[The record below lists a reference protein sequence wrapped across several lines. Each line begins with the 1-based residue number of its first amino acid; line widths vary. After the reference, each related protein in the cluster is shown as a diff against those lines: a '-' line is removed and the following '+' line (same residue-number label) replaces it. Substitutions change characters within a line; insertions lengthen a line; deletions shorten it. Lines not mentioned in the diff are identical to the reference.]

1 MTVAA
6 AGRARRC
13 FFEGLGKRST
23 LQVWLIAAGA
33 EVVDA
38 ELAEHDLQ
46 GGAPAAAGGGGE
58 DGAVGQHRGRCAP
71 RLTAAVTVS
80 TTSRRRRWRVS
91 GTDPEGAVLA
101 SWYDPHSRARS
112 LRKPEALHTGTP
124 VRFTSY
130 AATTRMRRS
139 RSNVFHSARES
150 AYAAVQRHSLPPH
163 TRKVT
168 DSIPAGTITS
178 SCR

>member
-1 MTVAA
+1 MLSSPSMTCRAV
-6 AGRARRC
+6 RARR
-13 FFEGLGKRST
+13 G
-23 LQVWLIAAGA
+23 
-33 EVVDA
+33 
-38 ELAEHDLQ
+38 
-46 GGAPAAAGGGGE
+46 GGGGE

-101 SWYDPHSRARS
+101 SWYDPHSGARS

-150 AYAAVQRHSLPPH
+150 AYAAGQRHSLPPH
-163 TRKVT
+163 TRKDT
-168 DSIPAGTITS
+168 GSIPVGTTRSEPLAGRAQQVHNIGGLVDGRICDRS
-178 SCR
+178 PVWAVSQLQ